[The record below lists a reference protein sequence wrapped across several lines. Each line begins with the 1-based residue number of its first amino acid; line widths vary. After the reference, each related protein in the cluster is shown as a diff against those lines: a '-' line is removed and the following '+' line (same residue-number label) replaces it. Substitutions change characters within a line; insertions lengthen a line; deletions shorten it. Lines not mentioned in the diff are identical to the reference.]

1 MNEREFAQKLAHELN
16 RAPVSAKAAQRL
28 HHARK
33 AAVERAAAQPATVVA
48 GIGNLLVSFWHRHHS
63 ASIGFLLVLML
74 ALAGSGW
81 QWHQALQTER
91 SFEAQ
96 LMLDELPMDL
106 FLNGQF

>member
-1 MNEREFAQKLAHELN
+1 MKEREFARKLARELN

-28 HHARK
+28 RQAREG
-33 AAVERAAAQPATVVA
+33 AVERAAAQPVNVVA

-63 ASIGFLLVLML
+63 ASIGFLLALML

-81 QWHQALQTER
+81 QWHQTLQAER
-91 SFEAQ
+91 SLEAQ